1 MLVRTDGAV
10 DSAFGRVYTYK
21 DTASGSQDWV
31 GALNFKVSSSL
42 QLVASYS
49 ALHSLLHVFCH
60 NEATRQQ
67 DLPVGRSVRVVY

>member
-10 DSAFGRVYTYK
+10 DSALGRVYAYK
-21 DTASGSQDWV
+21 DTGSQGWV

-49 ALHSLLHVFCH
+49 ALHSSLHVSCH
-60 NEATRQQ
+60 NEAIRQQ
-67 DLPVGRSVRVVY
+67 DLGRSVRVVY